1 VSALVLAGVGA
12 LGGLGAVARLLLD
25 AAVSSRAGRG
35 FPWGT
40 LAVNLSGAFALGVLV
55 GAAVSGDALR
65 LAATGLL
72 GSFTTFSTWV
82 LESHRAAEDGRLRLG
97 AANLAVS
104 LVLGVALAW
113 LGRLAG
119 GAL

>member
-1 VSALVLAGVGA
+1 MSALVMAGIGLAGGA
-12 LGGLGAVARLLLD
+12 GAVSRLLLD
-25 AAVSSRAGRG
+25 GAVSARAGRG

-40 LAVNLSGAFALGVLV
+40 LAVNLSGAFAFGVLL
-55 GAAVSGDALR
+55 GAAMSGDALR

-72 GSFTTFSTWV
+72 GSFTTFSTWAF
-82 LESHRAAEDGRLRLG
+82 ESHRAAEDGRRGIG

-113 LGRLAG
+113 LGRQAG

>member
-12 LGGLGAVARLLLD
+12 LGGVGAVARLLLD
-25 AAVSSRAGRG
+25 GAVSARAGRG

-65 LAATGLL
+65 LAATGFL

-104 LVLGVALAW
+104 LVLGVTLAW